1 MSIEEAEEIFEQD
14 TNPLNPA
21 GDSLERLIQLQINDD
36 SWSAMLGE
44 LPCLE
49 ASESCILQLQE
60 MAIANN
66 PTLAEI
72 DIRVEAI
79 NERIELARTNNQRSI
94 RLGIFEPLFQD
105 LIRVETVQRVTDP
118 SNVPVP
124 GSVVQTE
131 ERGFLEN
138 VLDIFISPS
147 RGINNILSLIGLP
160 LFRNLGGGSDAQQQR
175 EIGIADLQVKV
186 AEVERSRAEMANDL
200 REEVMLQVL
209 TFETL
214 KREFQGEQ
222 EIGRRSTLRTEIL
235 SLNYRFVADSMNTAQ
250 YLTELNNLDQ
260 RRLNVFRQWAQMR
273 TQLTRI
279 KILVI
284 GPENI

>member
-1 MSIEEAEEIFEQD
+1 
-14 TNPLNPA
+14 
-21 GDSLERLIQLQINDD
+21 
-36 SWSAMLGE
+36 
-44 LPCLE
+44 
-49 ASESCILQLQE
+49 
-60 MAIANN
+60 
-66 PTLAEI
+66 
-72 DIRVEAI
+72 
-79 NERIELARTNNQRSI
+79 
-94 RLGIFEPLFQD
+94 
-105 LIRVETVQRVTDP
+105 
-118 SNVPVP
+118 
-124 GSVVQTE
+124 
-131 ERGFLEN
+131 
-138 VLDIFISPS
+138 
-147 RGINNILSLIGLP
+147 
-160 LFRNLGGGSDAQQQR
+160 
-175 EIGIADLQVKV
+175 VKV
-186 AEVERSRAEMANDL
+186 AEVERSRAAMANDL

-250 YLTELNNLDQ
+250 YLSELNNLDQ